1 MVNYP
6 HSSES
11 VYGKNCQRN
20 KLYIPKG
27 GRGAPPPFPVAPMG
41 VRVVVLSLDTRDIR
55 LSALC
60 IKYPLNNKIKLSIFK
75 GGNENLYNFK
85 IFFPFVVIFFF
96 SLIFLSCESLIN
108 QLRPIKSAYFMLRP
122 LRFLSHFYVRTSYWL
137 RPSHLRHGLR
147 L

>member
-1 MVNYP
+1 MSPRYIAIDYMYMVNYPHSSESVYRLYMVNYP

-20 KLYIPKG
+20 KLYIPNG

-85 IFFPFVVIFFF
+85 IFFSFCRHLF
-96 SLIFLSCESLIN
+96 FLSN
-108 QLRPIKSAYFMLRP
+108 FFKLRIFN
-122 LRFLSHFYVRTSYWL
+122 
-137 RPSHLRHGLR
+137 
-147 L
+147 